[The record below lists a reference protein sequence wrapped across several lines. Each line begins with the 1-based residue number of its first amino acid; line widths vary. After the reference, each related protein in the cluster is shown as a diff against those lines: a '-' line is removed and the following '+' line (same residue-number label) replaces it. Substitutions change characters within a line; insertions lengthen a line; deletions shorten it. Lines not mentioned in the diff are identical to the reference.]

1 MKNKFFIFIF
11 LFFFYSIAK
20 SENLNI
26 ESKEIILD
34 KNKNTSIFE
43 NKVVINTSDGKKI
56 ISDFAEYN
64 KKQGLVKLKN
74 NIVVTDKKQYNRN
87 NMQNIL
93 KKIKY

>member
-43 NKVVINTSDGKKI
+43 NKVVINTSDGKN
-56 ISDFAEYN
+56 Y
-64 KKQGLVKLKN
+64 
-74 NIVVTDKKQYNRN
+74 
-87 NMQNIL
+87 
-93 KKIKY
+93 